1 MGDDTMGKLRLDKS
15 QTPFL
20 VAIII
25 TVAAQAFE
33 KIIEVAVD
41 VNQFTG
47 LVCAMVYTLLVAV
60 VYYIISKG
68 TGTLM
73 GILSAMLAL
82 KMMPPKMGYLTNVSV
97 DGAMLYFLVSK
108 VAVVLFAVLVYK
120 FYREQETPHPI
131 KGMPILV
138 VLFAVPFFNE
148 IASFASSYL
157 LGKTGSMLLPYFA
170 QYACYAAAVLI
181 TFAIAFI
188 SSKDSM
194 RFVAYFEFCALG
206 INTLRQIGKI
216 GYLAISHQ
224 HISKSIYGWIVVLVV
239 LAAVGAFMLA
249 KSKKKEA

>member
-1 MGDDTMGKLRLDKS
+1 MAKIKLDKS

-33 KIIEVAVD
+33 KIFEVAVD

-47 LVCAMVYTLLVAV
+47 LICAMVYTLLVAV

-82 KMMPPKMGYLTNVSV
+82 KMMPPKMGYLASVSA
-97 DGAMLYFLVSK
+97 DGAMLYFLVGK

-131 KGMPILV
+131 KGLTLLAIL
-138 VLFAVPFFNE
+138 LAVPFFNE
-148 IASFASSYL
+148 IASFTGNYL
-157 LGKTGSMLLPYFA
+157 LYKTGSMLLPYFA

-181 TFAIAFI
+181 TFAIAYV

-194 RFVAYFEFCALG
+194 RFAACFEFCALG
-206 INTLRQIGKI
+206 INILRQIGKI
-216 GYLAISHQ
+216 GYLAVSHQ
-224 HISKSIYGWIVVLVV
+224 HISKSIYGWIVVL
-239 LAAVGAFMLA
+239 AALIAIGAFMLA
-249 KSKKKEA
+249 KSKKKEYNTDPA

>member
-1 MGDDTMGKLRLDKS
+1 MKTILLAGVSLSAYWLIRL
-15 QTPFL
+15 
-20 VAIII
+20 A
-25 TVAAQAFE
+25 
-33 KIIEVAVD
+33 
-41 VNQFTG
+41 G
-47 LVCAMVYTLLVAV
+47 V
-60 VYYIISKG
+60 VYFLPSLTYTS
-68 TGTLM
+68 L
-73 GILSAMLAL
+73 LSL
-82 KMMPPKMGYLTNVSV
+82 S
-97 DGAMLYFLVSK
+97 FS
-108 VAVVLFAVLVYK
+108 F
-120 FYREQETPHPI
+120 
-131 KGMPILV
+131 

-188 SSKDSM
+188 SSKNSM

-239 LAAVGAFMLA
+239 LAAVGAVMPA
-249 KSKKKEA
+249 KRKKKEA